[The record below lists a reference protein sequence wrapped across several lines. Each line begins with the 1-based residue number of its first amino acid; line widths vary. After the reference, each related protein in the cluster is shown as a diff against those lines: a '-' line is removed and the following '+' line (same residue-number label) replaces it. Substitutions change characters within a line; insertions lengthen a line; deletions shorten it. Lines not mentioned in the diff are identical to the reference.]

1 MIDVEVIDGIKRKFN
16 RLESELD
23 ERGRRCWAA
32 NEALELGHGGIKAVA
47 QATGLGERTIRRGC
61 EEMRQVR
68 PTAGH
73 DKRRIRQPGGG
84 RKSLPAI
91 DPDLVMALEALV
103 DPNTRGAPMSP
114 LRWTCKS
121 TRKLAKALAEQG
133 HEVSHTRVA
142 QLLADMD
149 YSLQGTLKTLDEA
162 SHPDRNNQF
171 RYINR
176 CVKVF
181 QHAGQ
186 PVISIDAKKKEL
198 VGNFANAGREYRPQG
213 QPEQVKIH
221 DFADPQLGK
230 VCPYGVYDPR
240 HNQGWV
246 SVGIDHDTAQ
256 FAVESIRRW
265 WEHMGKECYSQAHA
279 LLITAD
285 GGGSNASRNRLWKVE
300 LQKFADETGLVIY
313 VRHFPPGTSKWNK
326 IEHRMFCHIT
336 ENWRGRPLISHEVI
350 VNLIG
355 HTTTDTGLTIQ
366 AELDEN
372 TYPTGIKVSD
382 EDLKRV
388 NLLPA
393 RFHGK
398 DWNYAIK
405 SQQSRN

>member
-1 MIDVEVIDGIKRKFN
+1 MINELIIESLRRKFN
-16 RLESELD
+16 RLTLELD

-32 NEALELGHGGIKAVA
+32 NEALELGYGGIKAVS
-47 QATGLGERTIRRGC
+47 QATGLSERTIRRGYKDILNA
-61 EEMRQVR
+61 
-68 PTAGH
+68 PPPISYGSP
-73 DKRRIRQPGGG
+73 RIRHNGGG
-84 RKSLPAI
+84 RKSLQTT
-91 DPDLVMALEALV
+91 DPNLIVALEALV
-103 DPNTRGAPMSP
+103 EPTARGDPMSP

-121 TRKLAKALAEQG
+121 TRNLAKTLVDQG

-142 QLLADMD
+142 QLLADLN
-149 YSLQGTLKTLDEA
+149 YSLQGTHKNLEGK
-162 SHPDRNNQF
+162 SHPDRDAQF

-181 QHAGQ
+181 QRAEQ
-186 PVISIDAKKKEL
+186 PVISVDAKKKEL
-198 VGNFANAGREYRPQG
+198 VGDFANRGREFQPQG
-213 QPEQVKIH
+213 EPEQVRTH
-221 DFADPQLGK
+221 DFPDPKLGK
-230 VCPYGVYDPR
+230 VCPYGVYDSTC
-240 HNQGWV
+240 NQGWV

-265 WEHMGKECYSQAHA
+265 WGRMGKECYPHAKA

-300 LQKFADETGLVIY
+300 LQKFADETGLVVY

-326 IEHRMFCHIT
+326 IEHRMFCHIS

-355 HTTTDTGLTIQ
+355 HTTTNNGLTIL

-372 TYPTGIKVSD
+372 TYPIGIKITD
-382 EDLKRV
+382 KELQGV
-388 NLLPA
+388 NLYPA
-393 RFHGK
+393 KFHGK

-405 SQQSRN
+405 CRE